1 VARGRK
7 ISDREARLARIQ
19 SRRAR
24 MVPVVSPERL
34 RLWRGKPLPSTLPPR
49 NGSSR
54 PAPRSSLWRW
64 AVRLAIAA
72 VGLSVLVGTGL
83 SFWQEYQKVQAK
95 ATQEKLAAA
104 KKAALRLSVADMA
117 KNERLDLKAK
127 IQALAATEPDLR
139 LHLYWLDLDNGDYV
153 DIDGRQ
159 PVPGASTIKLPILLA
174 FCEALDQGKVR
185 LSDSLEITEDVR
197 VGEAGDLQFQ
207 PNGAKFS
214 ALVVMTK
221 TIAIS
226 DNLGTNLIVKTLGGI
241 PAVNQAFQAWE
252 LEHTVLRNP
261 LPDIPGQNT
270 VSPYELVTVLARIEA
285 GTGLSRRS
293 RDRAL
298 DILRQTE
305 NNTLIVSGLHPQARA
320 AHKTGAIAK
329 VVGDAALVDRHD
341 GRRYFLALLV
351 QRPHN
356 NDARAETLIQ
366 NISKLIYDTPP
377 LPPSADPAG
386 NP

>member
-1 VARGRK
+1 MARGRK

-19 SRRAR
+19 ARRAR
-24 MVPVVSPERL
+24 MVAVTSPEKL
-34 RLWRGKPLPSTLPPR
+34 RLWRGKPLPSTLPTGNRPP
-49 NGSSR
+49 R
-54 PAPRSSLWRW
+54 PAPRPSLWRW

-83 SFWQEYQKVQAK
+83 SFWQTYRQVQAK
-95 ATQEKLAAA
+95 AAQEKLAAA
-104 KKAALRLSVADMA
+104 RKAALRLSVADLA

-127 IQALAATEPDLR
+127 IQALAAAEPDLQ

-153 DIDGRQ
+153 DINGQQ

-174 FCEALDQGKVR
+174 FCEALDRGQVR
-185 LSDSLEITEDVR
+185 LSDPLEITEDVR
-197 VGEAGDLQFQ
+197 AGEAGDLQFQ
-207 PNGAKFS
+207 PNGTKFS

-226 DNLGTNLIVKTLGGI
+226 DNLGTNLIIKRLGGM
-241 PAVNQAFQAWE
+241 AALNRAFQAWE
-252 LEHTVLRNP
+252 LKHTVLRNP
-261 LPDIPGQNT
+261 LPDVPGQNT

-285 GTGLSRRS
+285 GVGLSRRS

-305 NNTLIVSGLHPQARA
+305 NDTLIVQGLPPQARV

-356 NDARAETLIQ
+356 EDNRAEVLIQ
-366 NISKLIYDTPP
+366 NISKLIYETPP
-377 LPPSADPAG
+377 LPPSAG